1 MDAKNVAVALK
12 MLGEIVYMRKIM
24 KENIDWIQLER
35 YFIDYAHIDN
45 NMLFLTNLSYMES
58 FVSQ

>member
-35 YFIDYAHIDN
+35 YFIDYAYIDN